1 MHRNYDILIRGTG
14 AGVQSFPQTGR
25 AIEEERQK
33 NDRCQ
38 RETQNGLGIRPGKER
53 IRRRE
58 KPDRLDHR
66 VRKRADSNI
75 VQRHATRG
83 DTPVNQ
89 ASNAIFDE
97 VLGTINAAI
106 RDPISVTEVI
116 LDVRS
121 SSVRLN
127 HPGAH

>member
-1 MHRNYDILIRGTG
+1 MVHTALHGYRDDPLIIYILLIYDD
-14 AGVQSFPQTGR
+14 P
-25 AIEEERQK
+25 
-33 NDRCQ
+33 
-38 RETQNGLGIRPGKER
+38 
-53 IRRRE
+53 RRE
-58 KPDRLDHR
+58 KLNRLDHR